1 MSNVKIYGANCQ
13 KKEHPLNYQF
23 SYPVMLRYFSILS
36 FIIFL
41 YKSEDSYLDSDVPF
55 CLFILYLS
63 RYSIH
68 RVQGKCIK

>member
-55 CLFILYLS
+55 CLLSYTCPATLYIVS
-63 RYSIH
+63 K
-68 RVQGKCIK
+68 VNV